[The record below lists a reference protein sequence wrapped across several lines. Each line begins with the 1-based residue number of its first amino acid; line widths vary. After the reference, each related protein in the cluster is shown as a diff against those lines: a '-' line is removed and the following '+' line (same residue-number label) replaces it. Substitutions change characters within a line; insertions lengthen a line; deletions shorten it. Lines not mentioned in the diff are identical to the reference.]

1 MILHSAF
8 PIVFNFLP
16 QKPIVVEV
24 SNEALSK
31 YGGLVQIHQFDEHIG
46 FTRLI
51 AEQPAR
57 GKAISGSNLR
67 RLHSSWREREP

>member
-1 MILHSAF
+1 MILQSAF

-24 SNEALSK
+24 SNETLST
-31 YGGLVQIHQFDEHIG
+31 YGGLVPIHQFDEHIG

-57 GKAISGSNLR
+57 VKAICRKQLTTIT
-67 RLHSSWREREP
+67 LVVA

>member
-24 SNEALSK
+24 SNEALSTD
-31 YGGLVQIHQFDEHIG
+31 GGLIPIRQFDEQIG

-51 AEQPAR
+51 AM
-57 GKAISGSNLR
+57 
-67 RLHSSWREREP
+67 HSTIVVTRTSPLTALFP

>member
-1 MILHSAF
+1 MSLQSAF
-8 PIVFNFLP
+8 PFVFNFLP
-16 QKPIVVEV
+16 QKPIVVEP
-24 SNEALSK
+24 SNEALSTD
-31 YGGLVQIHQFDEHIG
+31 GGLGPIRQFDEQIG

-67 RLHSSWREREP
+67 QLYS